1 MKNFVFALVLLAA
14 TANAFAGKSKT
25 AEPSAAVSSDPVVG
39 KWKVDR
45 AEGEDVIWTFYPNGT
60 MERHSRHLHEKGDW
74 KRLNELNPPGYQ
86 CVLNGAAAVI
96 KVSYSSNP
104 EHLSIHSDNN
114 NTRATA
120 KRLQLK

>member
-1 MKNFVFALVLLAA
+1 MKNFAFALVLLTA
-14 TANAFAGKSKT
+14 TANAFAANAKT
-25 AEPSAAVSSDPVVG
+25 AEPFAAVSPDPVVG

-60 MERHSRHLHEKGDW
+60 MERHSRHLHERGNW

-96 KVSYSSNP
+96 KVSYSGDP

-114 NTRATA
+114 KTRATA